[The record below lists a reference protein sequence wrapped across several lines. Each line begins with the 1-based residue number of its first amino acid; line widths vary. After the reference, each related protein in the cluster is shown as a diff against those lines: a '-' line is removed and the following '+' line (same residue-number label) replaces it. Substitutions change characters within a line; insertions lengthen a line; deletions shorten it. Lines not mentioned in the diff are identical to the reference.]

1 MRAGVRA
8 PIRVSC
14 ASGFIGQATYKGRF
28 SHTVP
33 ARFYR
38 CGCAHV
44 WGMFVLHVWGAQD
57 VTMYILLYV
66 CVVTGGGGG
75 WNAGKWGCG
84 GRAPSCSCAVSA
96 PADQDAS
103 QLYYSYRITS
113 VGRGVLGWRGG
124 GRGGGAG
131 ERERWGGDP
140 SRHYAVSAPA
150 DQDASQLY
158 YSFRIIRGGGGGGEG
173 EPSRSY
179 AVSAPADQDASQ
191 LYYSFRITSGGGGG
205 GGGAG
210 ERERWE
216 GDPSRSYA
224 VSAPADQDA
233 SQQYYSFS
241 ITGGRGWGKGEVGGR
256 A

>member
-1 MRAGVRA
+1 MWVCACSGHVCATCLGRARCHYV
-8 PIRVSC
+8 
-14 ASGFIGQATYKGRF
+14 
-28 SHTVP
+28 HT
-33 ARFYR
+33 A
-38 CGCAHV
+38 
-44 WGMFVLHVWGAQD
+44 
-57 VTMYILLYV
+57 V
-66 CVVTGGGGG
+66 CVRRYRGRGGG

-113 VGRGVLGWRGG
+113 VGRGVLGWGGGGG
-124 GRGGGAG
+124 GRGGGLG
-131 ERERWGGDP
+131 KGRGGGGDP

-158 YSFRIIRGGGGGGEG
+158 YSFRIIRGGGGGVRE
-173 EPSRSY
+173 SLVVVTQCLLQLTRTHHSY
-179 AVSAPADQDASQ
+179 TTHSVS
-191 LYYSFRITSGGGGG
+191 LVGGGG